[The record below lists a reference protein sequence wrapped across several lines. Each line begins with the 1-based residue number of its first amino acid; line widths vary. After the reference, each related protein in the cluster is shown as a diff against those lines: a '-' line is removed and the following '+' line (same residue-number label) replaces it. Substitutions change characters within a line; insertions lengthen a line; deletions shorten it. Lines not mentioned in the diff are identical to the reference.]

1 MVRRVRK
8 GAFAGAFA
16 GAGAGK
22 VFAIPRLDLKMTF
35 IAASLSEIKGIAL
48 LEVGSWTLEG
58 RKAGRLLFA
67 QKVNTNH
74 GVVSLAL

>member
-8 GAFAGAFA
+8 GAFA

-22 VFAIPRLDLKMTF
+22 VFAIPHLDLKMTF

-48 LEVGSWTLEG
+48 LEVGIGKLE
-58 RKAGRLLFA
+58 
-67 QKVNTNH
+67 
-74 GVVSLAL
+74 S